1 MRRFIAAALLFGA
14 FVCPTEADALDCP
27 ILGSHLF
34 QAAEGVEAPAER
46 QRQDLEARAV
56 LARLERT
63 PIIFRGRLA
72 SARYLSDPRKTSTPF
87 TMLVFDHVEVW
98 KGRLPTAS
106 VDQKAFIV
114 LQEWCDGSC
123 GDRPAAHWWPRGKF
137 TVVGADPNEAADP
150 SEVLD
155 SENKQVIYKG
165 RVDAVMGMCGGGPL
179 TPAALELLNASDEE
193 VARLKREYPPRRR
206 D

>member
-1 MRRFIAAALLFGA
+1 MRRFIAAALLFSA

-34 QAAEGVEAPAER
+34 EAADGVEAPVER

-56 LARLERT
+56 LDRLERT

-72 SARYLSDPRKTSTPF
+72 SARYLSDPRKTNVPF
-87 TMLVFDHVEVW
+87 SMLVFDHVEVW
-98 KGRLPTAS
+98 KGHLPRAS
-106 VDQKAFIV
+106 VDRKAFIV

-123 GDRPAAHWWPRGKF
+123 GDRPAAHWWPRGKS
-137 TVVGADPNEAADP
+137 TVIGVHPNESADP
-150 SEVLD
+150 SKVLD
-155 SENKQVIYKG
+155 SENERVIYKG

-179 TPAALELLNASDEE
+179 TSAALELLNASDEE
-193 VARLKREYPPRRR
+193 VDRLKREYPPRRR